1 MTTPADQRT
10 AAVAAWLKSAQN
22 KIFALVMFAI
32 LVAGFVLAPE
42 SKLDKLGH
50 ALVSFG
56 STTYGAMI
64 YGALAALAA
73 AGIRAAIAYI
83 PKGAATVLVLVLA
96 LAAGPVLAGCSGDA
110 LSLNAG
116 LASTMADVVNEG
128 CSAVESARDVEQHAA
143 LDAHETREAAAAAVA
158 AVRDRWDAFVFACQ
172 LAARAQLAW
181 AGYLAGLAS
190 SGGEFRLQL
199 ALPFVT
205 GAVHAYEDF
214 AQLDPPLPDGVHLP
228 AVPGAILSLLDAL
241 VPTEG
246 AE

>member
-10 AAVAAWLKSAQN
+10 AAFAAWFKSAHNQ
-22 KIFALVMFAI
+22 IAALVALAI
-32 LVAGFVLAPE
+32 IVAGFVAAPE
-42 SKLDKLGH
+42 SKLEKLGH
-50 ALVSFG
+50 ALAVFG
-56 STTYGAMI
+56 ATPVGAVI
-64 YGALAALAA
+64 YAAIGALVVAVLRWALSVV
-73 AGIRAAIAYI
+73 
-83 PKGAATVLVLVLA
+83 PKGAAAVLVLA
-96 LAAGPVLAGCSGDA
+96 LAAGPVLVGCTGDA
-110 LSLNAG
+110 LAINAG

-128 CSAVESARDVEQHAA
+128 CSAVEHERDAQQLAA
-143 LDAHETREAAAAAVA
+143 ANAYETREAAAAAVSA
-158 AVRDRWDAFVFACQ
+158 IRDRWDTFIFACQ

-241 VPTEG
+241 TPTEG

>member
-83 PKGAATVLVLVLA
+83 PKGAATVLVLA

-110 LSLNAG
+110 LSINAG

-143 LDAHETREAAAAAVA
+143 LDANETREAAAAAVA
-158 AVRDRWDAFVFACQ
+158 AVRDRWDAFIFACQ
-172 LAARAQLAW
+172 IAARAQLAW

-190 SGGEFRLQL
+190 SGGEFRLSL
-199 ALPFVT
+199 ALPFVA

-214 AQLDPPLPDGVHLP
+214 AELDPPLPDGVRLP

-241 VPTEG
+241 APTEG

>member
-1 MTTPADQRT
+1 MKIHKGT
-10 AAVAAWLKSAQN
+10 AA
-22 KIFALVMFAI
+22 ALVV
-32 LVAGFVLAPE
+32 LV
-42 SKLDKLGH
+42 LG
-50 ALVSFG
+50 
-56 STTYGAMI
+56 I
-64 YGALAALAA
+64 AALAA
-73 AGIRAAIAYI
+73 WGEQLGMSEGSLRWVQ
-83 PKGAATVLVLVLA
+83 GAAGCVGALVMALLPKLFHDGNGDGIPDIVQRGSMLLVLA
-96 LAAGPVLAGCSGDA
+96 LAAGPVLVGCTGDA
-110 LSLNAG
+110 LSINAG

-128 CSAVESARDVEQHAA
+128 CGAVEHERDAEQHAA

-158 AVRDRWDAFVFACQ
+158 AVRDRWDAFIFACQ

-199 ALPFVT
+199 ALPFVV

-214 AQLDPPLPDGVHLP
+214 AALDPPLPDDVHLP

-241 VPTEG
+241 TPTEG